1 MTKNRLGACR
11 QNPFG
16 ACRQNLPALI
26 LIFGLLMAW
35 QLGAMKVNAAYIL
48 PTPVQILRK
57 LWELRVIL
65 FTVHLPATMT
75 VTFVGQAADPDA
87 LNAGDDAAE
96 AAFYPLDALPGPLC
110 FDHARAVD
118 HFRQYLTGR
127 RPLLPCSEPLPYRIP
142 S

>member
-75 VTFVGQAADPDA
+75 VTFVGLAISIVLGLGLAIA
-87 LNAGDDAAE
+87 
-96 AAFYPLDALPGPLC
+96 
-110 FDHARAVD
+110 
-118 HFRQYLTGR
+118 
-127 RPLLPCSEPLPYRIP
+127 SEVAKRHHIVIDVESRMGQGTTFKFTFPMKNGKPKTDFQ
-142 S
+142 